1 MYMGVRFV
9 PSDNV
14 EDIFVKWN
22 WRKKSL
28 KWSLSMNLDEF
39 LLLYDAGVYFKCT
52 RQGSVFLLLY
62 LLFLLSIQGTI
73 TAEARYVPESCVSLK
88 SCVVNF
94 I

>member
-39 LLLYDAGVYFKCT
+39 LLLYDAGVYWSVLHET
-52 RQGSVFLLLY
+52 RQCIFTPLSPFSSVNSRHY
-62 LLFLLSIQGTI
+62 H
-73 TAEARYVPESCVSLK
+73 C
-88 SCVVNF
+88 
-94 I
+94 